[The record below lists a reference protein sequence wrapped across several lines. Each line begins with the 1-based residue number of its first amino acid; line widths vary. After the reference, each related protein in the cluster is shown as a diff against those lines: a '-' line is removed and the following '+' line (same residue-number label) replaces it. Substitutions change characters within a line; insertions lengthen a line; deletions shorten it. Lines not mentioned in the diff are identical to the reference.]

1 MLSGIEYKI
10 MQNLSNND
18 YIQKEQTQMCTAISF
33 LTKDHY
39 FGRNLDLE
47 YSYIETVAV
56 TPRNYP
62 LVFRKKE
69 TLHTH
74 YAMIGIAYVHNG
86 YPLYY
91 DATNEMGLSMA
102 GLNFPEN
109 ADYKPE
115 MPEKDN
121 ITPFEFIPWILGQ
134 CSTVKDAKVL
144 LDKINLLEEHYSDKL
159 PLSPL
164 HWMISDREISITVES
179 VIDGLKIYEN
189 SVGVLTNNPTFDM
202 QLFHLNNYMNLSS
215 KKPKNRFSDKVKLE
229 RYSNGMGA
237 LGMPGDWSSQSRFV
251 KAAFT
256 KLNSVCGNSEPESVS
271 QFFHILGCVEHQRG
285 CVDMGNNLYEIT
297 LYSSCCNTDKGIYYY
312 RTYENSQIT
321 AVHMHRENLD
331 GEKVITYP
339 LIKEQQIKWQN

>member
-1 MLSGIEYKI
+1 
-10 MQNLSNND
+10 
-18 YIQKEQTQMCTAISF
+18 MCTAISF
-33 LTKDHY
+33 TTKDHY

-47 YSYIETVAV
+47 YSYIETVTI

-62 LVFRKKE
+62 LLFRKKE
-69 TLHTH
+69 SLNTH

-102 GLNFPEN
+102 GLNFPGN

-115 MPEKDN
+115 ISEKDN

-134 CSTVKDAKVL
+134 CPTVKDAKVL
-144 LDKINLLEEHYSDKL
+144 LDKINLLEEHYNNKL

-164 HWMISDREISITVES
+164 HWMISDRESSITVES
-179 VIDGLKIYEN
+179 VKDGLKIYEN
-189 SVGVLTNNPTFDM
+189 PVGVLTNNPTFDM
-202 QLFHLNNYMNLSS
+202 QLFHLNNYMNLSPQ
-215 KKPKNRFSDKVKLE
+215 KPENCFSDKVKLE

-251 KAAFT
+251 KTAFT
-256 KLNSVCGNSEPESVS
+256 KLNSVCGTSEEESVS
-271 QFFHILGCVEHQRG
+271 QFFHILGSVEHQRG

-321 AVHMHRENLD
+321 AVDMFRENLD

>member
-1 MLSGIEYKI
+1 
-10 MQNLSNND
+10 
-18 YIQKEQTQMCTAISF
+18 MCTAISF
-33 LTKDHY
+33 TTKDHY

-47 YSYIETVAV
+47 YSYIETVTI

-62 LVFRKKE
+62 LLFRKKE
-69 TLHTH
+69 SLNTH

-102 GLNFPEN
+102 GLNFPRN

-115 MPEKDN
+115 MLEKDN

-164 HWMISDREISITVES
+164 HWMISDRESSITVES
-179 VIDGLKIYEN
+179 VKDGLKIYEN
-189 SVGVLTNNPTFDM
+189 PVGVLTNNPTFDM
-202 QLFHLNNYMNLSS
+202 QLFHLNNYMNLSPQ
-215 KKPKNRFSDKVKLE
+215 KPENCFSDKVKLE

-251 KAAFT
+251 KTAFT
-256 KLNSVCGNSEPESVS
+256 KLNSVCGASEEESVS
-271 QFFHILGCVEHQRG
+271 QFFHILGSVEHQRG
-285 CVDMGNNLYEIT
+285 CVDMGNELYEIT

-321 AVHMHRENLD
+321 AVDMFRENLD

>member
-1 MLSGIEYKI
+1 
-10 MQNLSNND
+10 
-18 YIQKEQTQMCTAISF
+18 MCTAISF
-33 LTKDHY
+33 TTKDHY

-47 YSYIETVAV
+47 YSYIETVTI

-62 LVFRKKE
+62 LLFRKKE
-69 TLHTH
+69 SLNTH

-134 CSTVKDAKVL
+134 CSTVKDTKVL
-144 LDKINLLEEHYSDKL
+144 LDKINLLEEHYNNKL

-164 HWMISDREISITVES
+164 HWMISDRESSITVES
-179 VIDGLKIYEN
+179 VKDGLKIYEN
-189 SVGVLTNNPTFDM
+189 PVGVLTNNPTFDM
-202 QLFHLNNYMNLSS
+202 QLFHLNNYMNLSPQ
-215 KKPKNRFSDKVKLE
+215 KPENCFSDKVELE

-251 KAAFT
+251 KTAFT
-256 KLNSVCGNSEPESVS
+256 KLNSVCGASEEESVS
-271 QFFHILGCVEHQRG
+271 QFFHILGSVEHQRG
-285 CVDMGNNLYEIT
+285 CVDMGNELYEIT

-321 AVHMHRENLD
+321 AIDMHQEDLD
-331 GEKVITYP
+331 GEKVMTYP

>member
-1 MLSGIEYKI
+1 
-10 MQNLSNND
+10 
-18 YIQKEQTQMCTAISF
+18 MCTAISF
-33 LTKDHY
+33 TTKDHY

-47 YSYIETVAV
+47 YSYIETVTI

-62 LVFRKKE
+62 LLFRKKE
-69 TLHTH
+69 SLNTH

-144 LDKINLLEEHYSDKL
+144 LDKINLLEEHYNNKL

-164 HWMISDREISITVES
+164 HWMISDRESSITVES
-179 VIDGLKIYEN
+179 VKDGLKIYEN
-189 SVGVLTNNPTFDM
+189 PVGVLTNNPTFDM
-202 QLFHLNNYMNLSS
+202 QLFHLNNYMNLSPQ
-215 KKPKNRFSDKVKLE
+215 KPENRFSDKVKLT

-251 KAAFT
+251 KTAFT
-256 KLNSVCGNSEPESVS
+256 KLNSVCGASEEESVS
-271 QFFHILGCVEHQRG
+271 QFFHILGSVEHQRG

-321 AVHMHRENLD
+321 AVDMFRENLD

>member
-1 MLSGIEYKI
+1 
-10 MQNLSNND
+10 
-18 YIQKEQTQMCTAISF
+18 MCTAVSL

-69 TLHTH
+69 SLNTH

-102 GLNFPEN
+102 GLNFPGN

-134 CSTVKDAKVL
+134 CATVKDAKVL
-144 LDKINLLEEHYSDKL
+144 LEKINLLEEHYSDKL

-164 HWMISDREISITVES
+164 HWMISDRESSITVES
-179 VIDGLKIYEN
+179 VKEGLKIYEN
-189 SVGVLTNNPTFDM
+189 PVGVLTNNPTFDM
-202 QLFHLNNYMNLSS
+202 QLFHLNNYMNLSTQ
-215 KKPKNRFSDKVKLE
+215 KPENCFSDKVKLE

-251 KAAFT
+251 KATFT
-256 KLNSVCGNSEPESVS
+256 KLNSVCGDSELESVS
-271 QFFHILGCVEHQRG
+271 QFFHILGSVEHQRG

-321 AVHMHRENLD
+321 AVDMFREDLD
-331 GEKVITYP
+331 NNKVITYP
-339 LIKEQQIKWQN
+339 LIKGQQIKWQN